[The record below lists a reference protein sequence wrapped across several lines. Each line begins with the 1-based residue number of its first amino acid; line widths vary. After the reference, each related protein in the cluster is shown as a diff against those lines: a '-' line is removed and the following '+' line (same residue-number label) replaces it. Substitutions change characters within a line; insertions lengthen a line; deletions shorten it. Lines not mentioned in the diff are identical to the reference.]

1 MRDFFMK
8 TERIGFSKWNEE
20 DIDLAIQ
27 LWGDKEV
34 TQFICATGVFTD
46 EDIHQRLKT
55 EIVNDKQLHI
65 QYWPIFKRSTEEL
78 IGCCGIHPS
87 QSEIQSYELG
97 FHLCKKFWGMGY
109 ASEAAKAVIN
119 YSFETLKAKK
129 LYAGHHPQNK
139 ASEKLLTKLGFL
151 YAGGNYFKPTG
162 LYHLWYELVNNKET
176 NIEEKE
182 ITISAESPFSTEA
195 ISLLNELS
203 NCLEDITG
211 DNGNS
216 SFDSND
222 VCNDKAIFVIARNH
236 SGKAI
241 GCGAFRPMNE
251 KTAEVKRMYAKE
263 KGMGIGNKILSY
275 LECQAVHM
283 GYRSLRLET
292 RIVNTKAV
300 LFYRKNG
307 YKEIP
312 NYGKY
317 ENNINAICFEKD
329 LSS

>member
-1 MRDFFMK
+1 MREFFMN
-8 TERIGFSKWNEE
+8 TERIGFSKWNED

-34 TQFICATGVFTD
+34 TQFICATGMFTN
-46 EDIHQRLKT
+46 EDVYQRLKT
-55 EIVNDKQLHI
+55 EIDNDKHLQI
-65 QYWPIFKRSTEEL
+65 QYWPIFEPSTEEL
-78 IGCCGIHPS
+78 IGCCGIRPF
-87 QSEIQSYELG
+87 QSEIHSYELG

-109 ASEAAKAVIN
+109 AAEAAKAVIE

-151 YAGGNYFKPTG
+151 YIGKNYYKPTG
-162 LYHLWYELVNNKET
+162 LYHPSYELLNNMET
-176 NIEEKE
+176 NIEAKE

-203 NCLEDITG
+203 KCLQDITG

-216 SFDSND
+216 SFDAND
-222 VCNDKAIFVIARNH
+222 VCNGKAIFVIARNQ

-251 KTAEVKRMYAKE
+251 TTAEVKRMYAKE
-263 KGMGIGNKILSY
+263 EGMGIGNKILSY
-275 LECQAVHM
+275 LECQAVDM
-283 GYRSLRLET
+283 GYKFLRLET

-300 LFYRKNG
+300 LFYRHNG